1 MLFAIGM
8 PSIASLVIILVIVLL
23 LFGTKRLRNAGGD
36 LGGAIKNFK
45 KSVTDAKND
54 AKEAASDKVDQV
66 ENTGSKVIDAEVKVK
81 DNDKV

>member
-45 KSVTDAKND
+45 ESLTKAKD
-54 AKEAASDKVDQV
+54 DLKEETTEKVEQAD
-66 ENTGSKVIDAEVKVK
+66 SKVIDAEVKVK
-81 DNDKV
+81 DNNNV

>member
-23 LFGTKRLRNAGGD
+23 LFGTKRLKNAGGD

-45 KSVTDAKND
+45 DSLTKAKD
-54 AKEAASDKVDQV
+54 DMQDAASDTTAKVEKADG
-66 ENTGSKVIDAEVKVK
+66 NVIDAEVKVK
-81 DNDKV
+81 DNNKV

>member
-45 KSVTDAKND
+45 ESLTKAKD
-54 AKEAASDKVDQV
+54 DVKEAASDTPEKVEKTDA
-66 ENTGSKVIDAEVKVK
+66 NVIDAEVKVK

>member
-23 LFGTKRLRNAGGD
+23 LFGTKRLKNAGGD

-45 KSVTDAKND
+45 DSLTKAKGD
-54 AKEAASDKVDQV
+54 MEDAASDTTAKVEKTDA
-66 ENTGSKVIDAEVKVK
+66 KVIDAEVKVK
-81 DNDKV
+81 DNNNV